1 MPDAFDLVGSI
12 HLSQQW
18 VEGGVCLVCSTG
30 QTLAVAPVAQE
41 ILAFVMAHSAA
52 RRQDL
57 LQYLDN
63 KFDAASDELESALDL
78 SLAELER
85 LGIIRRVT
93 LDS

>member
-1 MPDAFDLVGSI
+1 
-12 HLSQQW
+12 
-18 VEGGVCLVCSTG
+18 
-30 QTLAVAPVAQE
+30 
-41 ILAFVMAHSAA
+41 MAHSAA